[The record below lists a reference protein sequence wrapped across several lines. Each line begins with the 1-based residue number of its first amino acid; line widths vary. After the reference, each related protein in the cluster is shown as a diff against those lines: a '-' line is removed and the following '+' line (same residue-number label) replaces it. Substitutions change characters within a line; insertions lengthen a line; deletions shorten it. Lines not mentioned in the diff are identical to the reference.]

1 MKRKRLLVT
10 ERFSSDEAADRQ
22 TSSRSRTPDLDGS
35 PVGKH
40 SCGTRENLQGRRA
53 QTASVSQEGILWKPV
68 IFLSVSFIVWP
79 DGVFMWK
86 NNPPPAPPPAA
97 VTLKQI

>member
-22 TSSRSRTPDLDGS
+22 TGSRSRTPDLDGS

-40 SCGTRENLQGRRA
+40 SCRTRGRTSKA
-53 QTASVSQEGILWKPV
+53 DKQTQTVSVSQEGIRWKPV

-86 NNPPPAPPPAA
+86 NNPPQS
-97 VTLKQI
+97 L